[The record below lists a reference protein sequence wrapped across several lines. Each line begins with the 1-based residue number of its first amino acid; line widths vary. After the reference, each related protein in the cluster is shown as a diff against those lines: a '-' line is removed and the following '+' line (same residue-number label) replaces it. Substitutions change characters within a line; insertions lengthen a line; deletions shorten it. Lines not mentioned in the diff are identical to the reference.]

1 MVSVLVATIKHV
13 GSGSFFV
20 TGWDLNN
27 RLSAQHDRGPLVR
40 CFNHFEA
47 GTNMS
52 PSHLDANLSEVTVK
66 FLHSNFLKCIMQNER
81 HRISTDFCGGRILV
95 IVSIPLPMKGQPKS
109 DVGSVE

>member
-66 FLHSNFLKCIMQNER
+66 FLHSNLLKCIMPNER
-81 HRISTDFCGGRILV
+81 HRISTDFCGGRIFGHCFH
-95 IVSIPLPMKGQPKS
+95 SFAHERPTEK
-109 DVGSVE
+109 